1 MKIIGLL
8 FNLKDS
14 IWWIIVH
21 LFDRVLVLF
30 MIEFGS
36 IFMAFVTSFNPVIF
50 VPVFMIQEKSIS
62 RLHLRLSTF
71 VSFEFIEF
79 HLLLF

>member
-21 LFDRVLVLF
+21 LFYRVLVLF

-50 VPVFMIQEKSIS
+50 VPVFMIQEKEV
-62 RLHLRLSTF
+62 HF
-71 VSFEFIEF
+71 
-79 HLLLF
+79 